1 MATLIQ
7 RAVQRLWAAT
17 VLNISENRAG
27 KDRLF
32 KGCTNSPR
40 FKLPRMKSSASLR
53 LWRLLT
59 WAVGVLSLPLL
70 VLIYSPANAQTLDV
84 GGRDSGLTDTGLI
97 SAAVEQQ
104 VRQMAITATQAATK
118 DAALGVSRVD
128 ISVGALDK
136 RLRLA
141 PCQRIEPYLPPNA
154 KLWGKTRIGLRCTQ
168 GATAWNVYLPITV
181 KVYGLALVSQQPL
194 PAGSVIAA
202 ADLVKAEVDL
212 AEDSSEAV
220 HQASQAVGRTLAK
233 PMVAGQ
239 SLRMAHLKLRQWFAA
254 GETVQV
260 LAQGTGFKI
269 ASEGQAL
276 TPGIEGQPA
285 RVRTEGGRVLTGV
298 AVGERKMELAL

>member
-1 MATLIQ
+1 
-7 RAVQRLWAAT
+7 
-17 VLNISENRAG
+17 
-27 KDRLF
+27 
-32 KGCTNSPR
+32 
-40 FKLPRMKSSASLR
+40 MKSSASLR

-59 WAVGVLSLPLL
+59 WAAGVLSLPLL
-70 VLIYSPANAQTLDV
+70 VLIYSPANAQTLDTSV
-84 GGRDSGLTDTGLI
+84 ID
-97 SAAVEQQ
+97 AAVEQQ

-118 DAALGVSRVD
+118 HAALGVSRVD
-128 ISVGALDK
+128 ISVGSLDK

-154 KLWGKTRIGLRCTQ
+154 KLWGKTRIGLRCAQ

-181 KVYGLALVSQQPL
+181 KVYGQALVSLQPMA
-194 PAGSVIAA
+194 AGAVISA
-202 ADLVKAEVDL
+202 ADLVKSEVDL
-212 AEDSSEAV
+212 AEDSSDAV
-220 HQASQAVGRTLAK
+220 QNHAVAVGRTLAK

-260 LAQGTGFKI
+260 LAQGNGFKI

-276 TPGIEGQPA
+276 TAGYEGQAA
-285 RVRTEGGRVLTGV
+285 RVRTEAGRVLTGV

>member
-1 MATLIQ
+1 
-7 RAVQRLWAAT
+7 VQRLWAAT
-17 VLNISENRAG
+17 ALNISENRAV
-27 KDRLF
+27 KSRLF
-32 KGCTNSPR
+32 QSFANGRRINIR
-40 FKLPRMKSSASLR
+40 GMKSSASLR

-59 WAVGVLSLPLL
+59 WCAGVLSLPLL
-70 VLIYSPANAQTLDV
+70 ALIYSPANAQTLD
-84 GGRDSGLTDTGLI
+84 TGVI
-97 SAAVEQQ
+97 DAAVEQQ
-104 VRQMAITATQAATK
+104 VRQLAIAGTQAATK

-128 ISVGALDK
+128 ISVGSLDK

-181 KVYGLALVSQQPL
+181 KVYGQALVSLQPL
-194 PAGSVIAA
+194 AAGSVLTAG
-202 ADLVKAEVDL
+202 DLVKGEVDL
-212 AEDSSEAV
+212 AEDSSDAV
-220 HQASQAVGRTLAK
+220 QQASQAVGRTLAK

-260 LAQGTGFKI
+260 LAQGNGFKI

-276 TPGIEGQPA
+276 TAGIEGQPA
-285 RVRTEGGRVLTGV
+285 RVRTEAGRVLNGV
-298 AVGERKMELAL
+298 AVGERRMELAL